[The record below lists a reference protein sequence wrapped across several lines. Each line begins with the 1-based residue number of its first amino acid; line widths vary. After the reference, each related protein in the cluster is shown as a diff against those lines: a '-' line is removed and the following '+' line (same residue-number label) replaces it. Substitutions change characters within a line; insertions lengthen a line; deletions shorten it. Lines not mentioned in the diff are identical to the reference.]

1 MNPYMISDGFNSFS
15 YMYKNANINYN
26 ISGSL
31 CRDCARFKP
40 FGVKKCDKVNNV
52 KGDTFSCRKHY
63 IPKSEKGFRN

>member
-15 YMYKNANINYN
+15 YMYR
-26 ISGSL
+26 SL

-40 FGVKKCDKVNNV
+40 FAVKKCDKVNNV